1 MLRWFESRIDPF
13 ASKTINQP
21 PSLLWAFY
29 WYFIRPI
36 WPAFALL
43 VFLDF
48 LAALT
53 EVALA
58 SFVAILIDLMKATQ
72 LPAAFISDHA
82 GLLIAMGFFV
92 LLRGQR
98 LFLVMS
104 SLKTRCCRPHSRPA
118 PAGSRTAI
126 RCGKALAFFKTTL
139 RAALPIN

>member
-21 PSLLWAFY
+21 PSLLRAFY
-29 WYFIRPI
+29 WYFIKPI

-58 SFVAILIDLMKATQ
+58 TFVAILIDLMKVTQ
-72 LPAAFISDHA
+72 LPAAFIGDHA

-92 LLRGQR
+92 IVARPTLV
-98 LFLVMS
+98 LVMS
-104 SLKTRCCRPHSRPA
+104 SLKIRCCRPHSRPA
-118 PAGSRTAI
+118 PAGRRIAI
-126 RCGKALAFFKTTL
+126 CVAFFKTTL
-139 RAALPIN
+139 RAASPIN

>member
-1 MLRWFESRIDPF
+1 VSSY
-13 ASKTINQP
+13 SKTINQP

-58 SFVAILIDLMKATQ
+58 SFVAILIDLMRVAQ
-72 LPAAFISDHA
+72 LPVAFIGDHA

-92 LLRGQR
+92 IVVRPTLVFGYELVKNQVLSPPFQTRPLADASLYAAAKPWLFSKR
-98 LFLVMS
+98 L
-104 SLKTRCCRPHSRPA
+104 CGPHRQ
-118 PAGSRTAI
+118 
-126 RCGKALAFFKTTL
+126 
-139 RAALPIN
+139 

>member
-1 MLRWFESRIDPF
+1 MLRWFENRIDPF

-58 SFVAILIDLMKATQ
+58 SFVAILIDLMKVTQ
-72 LPAAFISDHA
+72 LPAAFIGDHA
-82 GLLIAMGFFV
+82 GLLLAMGFFV
-92 LLRGQR
+92 IVARPT
-98 LFLVMS
+98 LVFGYE
-104 SLKTRCCRPHSRPA
+104 LVKN
-118 PAGSRTAI
+118 
-126 RCGKALAFFKTTL
+126 KVL
-139 RAALPIN
+139 

>member
-1 MLRWFESRIDPF
+1 MLRWFENRIDPF

-82 GLLIAMGFFV
+82 GPLIAMSFFV
-92 LLRGQR
+92 IIARPT
-98 LFLVMS
+98 LVFGYELVKNQMLS
-104 SLKTRCCRPHSRPA
+104 PPFQTRARWQTHRY
-118 PAGSRTAI
+118 
-126 RCGKALAFFKTTL
+126 TL
-139 RAALPIN
+139 RAKPWLFSKRLCGPHCQ